1 MQILNTAFLHSF
13 LKTITTVSRIL
24 TYLKFILVLLL
35 LPHIRTVAE
44 TPQTNR
50 ADTAV
55 AISLVSPSPSAT
67 FNIGA
72 CIFLQVEVESSPDT
86 PVTSVRYYDGF
97 SLIAEVGAPYHFSWN
112 TATRGTHT
120 IRAVSVDVH
129 GLESSCQVD
138 VTINDPTLPVDLA
151 NEVDKYNFTF
161 DTLGINAHDCMP
173 LGNGDISLNVWT
185 YPNGDVGLLIGKLNA
200 YSQTGDGLGPNSCFS
215 LRKIGQVRISLEP
228 SIFKEAAD
236 AGTYKQTLVLSE
248 AAIHIG
254 DGDSELKVWVDKNR
268 SVIHT
273 ELSANRKVIM
283 TVKNDSWRTHTIK
296 GEHLADIVF
305 PDQPNQLIW
314 CYHDPRTTTSYR
326 GKSEGEIIK
335 QNLPGA
341 EYMPRYTTV
350 TFGALIEGDGLT
362 SVDSMTLRSQD
373 LTHCRADIN
382 VLRYSRE
389 KEATPEKWLPLIKAQ
404 TEKNK
409 AVNINTA
416 WEEHLDWWHDF
427 WDRSRLVIT
436 GDEDAWR
443 VTSFYLH
450 QRFIYAC
457 QTGGLK
463 ETWRIPF
470 NGGIFNVD
478 FQEVEL
484 PGAYH
489 PVGVGVYP
497 KDPSLRMTADF
508 RYWGASDR
516 SQNTRHTYNPM
527 LLTGDYDLARAWYQ
541 WPSIVAQS
549 WERSAKEYTGLDD
562 CFIIS
567 GVSSWESTKKG
578 NYISRGDEWRNRIVP
593 EAVGIERGAAYKY
606 TTDVA
611 DEYLPYMID
620 YYELTRDQN
629 FLVHSLIPYAE
640 GLFRFFDQFFPRND
654 DGKLVLWPCLQSE
667 VYVRFQNDGYVP
679 INPIAGVALMR
690 TQLPRLIALAGHH
703 GVKPE
708 SIKLWSRVLKDAP
721 PMPTGVRRNGKLGLI
736 PYEDHYDDESRKTQ
750 GADRGT
756 LYAIWP
762 YRAYMFPAAGTS
774 EKDYELAVNTLHL
787 DDNGSEGWHNAD
799 NCAAILGLADRAK
812 SGVLTR
818 VNRGRNDKKQVY
830 FRFPPFQYSPI
841 PDYVP
846 NMESGGI
853 VQSTLQ
859 YMLWNWKE
867 DKIYICPAWPKNWDC
882 RFKIQAPYN
891 TVVQG
896 HVTNGEVTLDCVVPE
911 SRRRDIVICKPQ

>member
-1 MQILNTAFLHSF
+1 MQIYKTLILAILFLFHVF
-13 LKTITTVSRIL
+13 A
-24 TYLKFILVLLL
+24 
-35 LPHIRTVAE
+35 VAE
-44 TPQTNR
+44 IPPPNR
-50 ADTAV
+50 AAPAV
-55 AISLVSPSPSAT
+55 TISFVSPASGAT
-67 FNIGA
+67 YDIGA
-72 CIFLQVEVESSPDT
+72 CIPLQVEIKPSTDAPAT
-86 PVTSVRYYDGF
+86 TVRYYDGP
-97 SLIAEVGAPYHFSWN
+97 SLIGNVGAPYHFTW
-112 TATRGTHT
+112 TTTTRGMHT
-120 IRAVSVDVH
+120 LRAVVVDANGV
-129 GLESSCQVD
+129 ETPSQKVQ
-138 VTINDPTLPVDLA
+138 VTINDPTPPVDLA

-161 DTLGINAHDCMP
+161 DTLGKDAFDSMP

-185 YPNGDVGLLIGKLNA
+185 YPNGDVGLLIGKLDA
-200 YSQTGDGLGPNSCFS
+200 FAQTGDGIGPNSCFS

-228 SIFKEAAD
+228 SILKEAFD
-236 AGTYKQTLVLSE
+236 AGRYKQTLVMSE

-273 ELSANRKVIM
+273 ELSANQEVSM
-283 TVKNDSWRTHTIK
+283 TVKNDSWRTQVVK
-296 GEHLADIVF
+296 GEHEADIVF

-314 CYHDPRTTTSYR
+314 CYHEPRTTTSYR

-341 EYMPRYTTV
+341 EYLPRYTTV
-350 TFGALIEGDGLT
+350 TFGALIEGEGLT
-362 SVDSMTLRSQD
+362 SVDSMTLRSKRGSY
-373 LTHCRADIN
+373 CRADIN

-389 KEATPEKWLPLIKAQ
+389 NEATPKKWLPLIKAQ
-404 TEKNK
+404 AEKSK
-409 AVNINTA
+409 AVDLNTA
-416 WEEHLDWWHDF
+416 WEEHLSWWRDF

-478 FQEVEL
+478 FQNKIL
-484 PGAYH
+484 PGTYH

-527 LLTGDYDLARAWYQ
+527 LLTGDYDLGRAWYQ
-541 WPSIVAQS
+541 WPSIVSQS
-549 WERSAKEYTGLDD
+549 WEQKAKEYTGFDD

-567 GVSSWESTKKG
+567 GISAWSSIKKA
-578 NYISRGDEWRNRIVP
+578 NYIRRGDEWQKRIVP
-593 EAVGIERGAAYKY
+593 EAVGLKNGAAYGY

-611 DEYLPYMID
+611 DEFLPAMIN
-620 YYELTRDQN
+620 YYELTRDEY
-629 FLVHSLIPYAE
+629 FLTHSLLPYAE
-640 GLFRFFDQFFPRND
+640 GLFRFFDKFYPRDNE
-654 DGKLVLWPCLQSE
+654 GKLVLWPCIQSE
-667 VYVRFQNDGYVP
+667 VYVRYPNDGYVP

-690 TQLPRLIALAGHH
+690 TQLPRLMALAWHP

-708 SIKLWSRVLKDAP
+708 ALALWKRVLKDTP
-721 PMPTGVRRNGKLGLI
+721 PMPTGVRRNGKPGLI
-736 PYEDHYDDESRKTQ
+736 PYTDHYDDESKKTQ
-750 GADRGT
+750 GADRAT

-762 YRAYMFPAAGTS
+762 YRAYMFQAAGTS
-774 EKDYELAVNTLHL
+774 EKDYNLAVNTLQL
-787 DDNGSEGWHNAD
+787 DDNGSECWHYAD
-799 NCAAILGLADRAK
+799 YCAAILGLADRAK
-812 SGVLTR
+812 KGVLTR
-818 VNRGRNDKKQVY
+818 VYRGRDDKASVY
-830 FRFPPFQYSPI
+830 YNFPPFQYSPYT
-841 PDYVP
+841 DYVP

-859 YMLWNWKE
+859 YMLWNWKGN
-867 DKIYICPAWPKNWDC
+867 KIFICPAWPIEWDC
-882 RFKIQAPYN
+882 KFKFQGPSN
-891 TVVQG
+891 TIVQG
-896 HVTNGEVTLDCVVPE
+896 HVTNGEVTLDHVIPE
-911 SRRRDIVICKPQ
+911 SRRHDIVICKPQ